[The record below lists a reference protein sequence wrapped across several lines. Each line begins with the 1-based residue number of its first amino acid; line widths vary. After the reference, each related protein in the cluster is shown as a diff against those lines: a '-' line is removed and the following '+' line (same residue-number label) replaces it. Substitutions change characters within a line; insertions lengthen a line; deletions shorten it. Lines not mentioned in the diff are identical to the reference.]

1 MPLIPWH
8 LVRMFVPPFFFGLS
22 VTTFLLMIELGRT
35 QPDPSVV
42 PVAVAGEIDSR
53 LAALERDVR
62 GAYNA
67 KLAEMNDRLGPSF
80 AGAQTHRDEIQKAVA
95 AIADEID
102 KQEKVLNQRFDSMD
116 KRQGRTEDEITEVR
130 SWMLKIQGTAD
141 ELMRR
146 QAELETRRAAPQ
158 PNASGPTVAERSD
171 EHERQLRMWI
181 DRLKDRNH
189 DVVFTATVKLADL
202 GDVRAALPLVDVLGD
217 HKDFYCRLGAATALG
232 ALKAV
237 DAFDALVE
245 ALGDKDELVKT
256 AANEALAAISNE
268 DMGFVPDMSRNER
281 TRVQRK
287 WRTWFKANEGPLRD
301 RLEQPLGSGTPPQK

>member
-1 MPLIPWH
+1 MT
-8 LVRMFVPPFFFGLS
+8 G
-22 VTTFLLMIELGRT
+22 
-35 QPDPSVV
+35 
-42 PVAVAGEIDSR
+42 
-53 LAALERDVR
+53 AADQ
-62 GAYNA
+62 
-67 KLAEMNDRLGPSF
+67 DRLLSGLLVVDFSQFLAGPL
-80 AGAQTHRDEIQKAVA
+80 AG
-95 AIADEID
+95 
-102 KQEKVLNQRFDSMD
+102 L
-116 KRQGRTEDEITEVR
+116 
-130 SWMLKIQGTAD
+130 
-141 ELMRR
+141 
-146 QAELETRRAAPQ
+146 
-158 PNASGPTVAERSD
+158 
-171 EHERQLRMWI
+171 
-181 DRLKDRNH
+181 
-189 DVVFTATVKLADL
+189 KLADL
-202 GDVRAALPLVDVLGD
+202 GDVSAALPLVDVLGD